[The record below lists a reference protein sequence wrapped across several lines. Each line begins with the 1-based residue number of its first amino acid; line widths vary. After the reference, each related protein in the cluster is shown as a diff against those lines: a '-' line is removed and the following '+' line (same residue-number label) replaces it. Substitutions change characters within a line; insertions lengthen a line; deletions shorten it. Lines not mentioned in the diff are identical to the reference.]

1 MSLTITDEEFAAFQ
15 RFIYATTGIHM
26 HAGKKALVCGRLS
39 KRLNHY
45 HLSNYADYYQ
55 FIHSPEGAVEQQM
68 CVDLLTT
75 NETYFF
81 REPKHFEW
89 LSQYLDAQDSSAEP
103 FRVWSAACSSGEEPY
118 SLAMTLTQHCKQPW
132 YVMGSD
138 ISTRVLERARTGHYS
153 LTRAKFIPHAFLKQ
167 FCLRGTGSQE
177 GTLLVRKEIREQ
189 VEFAQINL
197 NQDLPNM
204 GSFDVIFLRNV
215 MIYFDTATKQAVVDR
230 LVQRLRP
237 GGILCIGHSESLNDL
252 QHPLQ
257 LLAPAIFRKPFRS
270 AAL

>member
-1 MSLTITDEEFAAFQ
+1 MSLNITDEEFSAFQ
-15 RFIYATTGIHM
+15 RFIYAITGIHM
-26 HAGKKALVCGRLS
+26 HTGKKALVCGRLS

-45 HLSNYADYYQ
+45 HLASYADYYQ
-55 FIHSPEGAVEQQM
+55 LIHSPEGASELQI

-89 LSQYLDAQDSSAEP
+89 LSQYLDTLESSAAP

-118 SLAMTLTQHCKQPW
+118 SLAMTLAQHCKQPW
-132 YVMGSD
+132 QVLGSD
-138 ISTRVLERARTGHYS
+138 ISLRVLERARIGHYS
-153 LTRAKFIPHAFLKQ
+153 LVRAKHIPHAYLKQ

-177 GTLLVRKEIREQ
+177 GTLLVRKELREQ

-197 NQDLPNM
+197 NQALPTM

-215 MIYFDTATKQAVVDR
+215 MIYFDTATKQAVVNR
-230 LVQRLRP
+230 LLEQLRP
-237 GGILCIGHSESLNDL
+237 GGYLCIGHSESLNDL

-257 LLAPAIFRKPFRS
+257 LIEPAIFRKPLRTG
-270 AAL
+270 AQ